1 MSPKSANPRLLAVR
15 ALRQITENGQPL
27 DAALNALG
35 DSRDRPWLQELLYG
49 VLRHYYLLN
58 AVVGQLLNKPLKDH
72 DHDIHLLLL
81 VGLYELAY
89 MDTKAHAAVNETVAV
104 TRVLKKNWASGLVNA
119 CLRRAQREHDQL
131 YQQAENDDEARYD
144 HPDWLI
150 RKIRDRY
157 PDSWQAILEAN
168 NQRPPMHIR
177 VNSRQI
183 ARDDYLARL
192 QAAGIAGETLERC
205 ADGIVLTRPVP
216 VTQLPGFGEGQVSVQ
231 DGAAQLAAAL
241 LDLAPGQRILDACA
255 APGGKACHILE
266 REPAIASLQMV
277 ENSAARAER
286 IGQNLARLGLT
297 GELHVADASA
307 PDSWWDGVPY
317 QRILLDAPCSAT
329 GVIRRHPDI
338 KLHRTP
344 EQIASAVQLQ
354 ARILDALWPLLDSG
368 GKLLYVTCSIMP
380 EENELQLQKFLSRHD
395 DASEVT
401 LNLPWA
407 QRRDPGHQI
416 LPGSSGLDGF
426 YYGCIQKR

>member
-1 MSPKSANPRLLAVR
+1 MPSKPANPRLLAVK

-27 DAALNALG
+27 DAALTALG

-58 AVVGQLLNKPLKDH
+58 AVAGQLLKKPLKDH
-72 DHDIHLLLL
+72 DYDIHLLIL

-89 MDTKAHAAVNETVAV
+89 METKAHAAVNETVAV
-104 TRVLKKNWASGLVNA
+104 TRALKKNWASGLVNA
-119 CLRRAQREHDQL
+119 CLRRAQREHETL
-131 YQQAENDDEARYD
+131 YQQACNDEEARYD
-144 HPDWLI
+144 HPGWLI
-150 RKIRDRY
+150 RKIRDQY
-157 PDSWQAILEAN
+157 PESWQAILEAN

-183 ARDDYLARL
+183 TRDDYLAQL
-192 QAAGIAGETLERC
+192 EAAGMAAEPLEC
-205 ADGIVLTRPVP
+205 CSDGIALLRAVP

-231 DGAAQLAAAL
+231 DGAAQLAAVL
-241 LDLAPGQRILDACA
+241 LDLAPGQRVLDACA

-266 REPAIASLQMV
+266 REPALASLEMV

-297 GELHVADASA
+297 GELHIADASA
-307 PDSWWDGVPY
+307 PDSWWDGAPY

-344 EQIASAVQLQ
+344 EQIRSAVQLQ
-354 ARILDALWPLLDSG
+354 AKILDALWPLVDRG
-368 GKLLYVTCSIMP
+368 GKLLYVTCSILP
-380 EENELQLQKFLSRHD
+380 EENESQIRSFLSRYD
-395 DASEVT
+395 DADEVA
-401 LNLPWA
+401 LNLPWT
-407 QRRDPGHQI
+407 QRRDHGYQI

-426 YYGCIQKR
+426 YYGCFEKR